1 MGLKGAVQG
10 SGAEPGRQGPRLRFI
25 LARRKNKRNF
35 MPFYEYQC
43 KSCGHTLEA
52 MQKINDSPLRKCPHC
67 GKSQLTRLMS
77 APVFRLKGG
86 GWYETDFKGDQDNKK
101 NLADRPE
108 VEAPKEETKPAADG
122 KAAEPKAA
130 DGKAADTGA
139 KEAAKPAEKAGDK
152 PTPKAPAETPK
163 KAASG
168 GMSRR
173 GATAAPPK
181 ARAATPAKKAVKK
194 PVRKAASKLKRRG

>member
-1 MGLKGAVQG
+1 
-10 SGAEPGRQGPRLRFI
+10 
-25 LARRKNKRNF
+25 

-52 MQKINDSPLRKCPHC
+52 MQKVNDSPLKKCPDC

-108 VEAPKEETKPAADG
+108 AEAAKEDKKPAADA
-122 KAAEPKAA
+122 KST
-130 DGKAADTGA
+130 DTGGKDAAA
-139 KEAAKPAEKAGDK
+139 KDAGGKDAAKPAEKAADK
-152 PTPKAPAETPK
+152 PAEKPAPTESAK
-163 KAASG
+163 KPAG
-168 GMSRR
+168 GAMSRR
-173 GATAAPPK
+173 GATSAQVRPSP
-181 ARAATPAKKAVKK
+181 KKAVKK
-194 PVRKAASKLKRRG
+194 PAAKARRRG

>member
-1 MGLKGAVQG
+1 
-10 SGAEPGRQGPRLRFI
+10 
-25 LARRKNKRNF
+25 

-52 MQKINDSPLRKCPHC
+52 MQKVNDAPLKKCPDC

-108 VEAPKEETKPAADG
+108 AEAAKDDKAPAADAKDSAG
-122 KAAEPKAA
+122 KEAA
-130 DGKAADTGA
+130 GKDAGKDAGGKD
-139 KEAAKPAEKAGDK
+139 AAKPAEKAADK
-152 PTPKAPAETPK
+152 PAEKTVSTESAKKPAGRGLSKRGAASAPARSSPK
-163 KAASG
+163 KAAKRPAAKAR
-168 GMSRR
+168 RR
-173 GATAAPPK
+173 G
-181 ARAATPAKKAVKK
+181 
-194 PVRKAASKLKRRG
+194 

>member
-1 MGLKGAVQG
+1 
-10 SGAEPGRQGPRLRFI
+10 
-25 LARRKNKRNF
+25 

-52 MQKINDSPLRKCPHC
+52 MQKVNDSPLRKCPHC

-108 VEAPKEETKPAADG
+108 AEAAKDEKPAPTDAKATDTKTTDAKTAD
-122 KAAEPKAA
+122 A
-130 DGKAADTGA
+130 GA
-139 KEAAKPAEKAGDK
+139 KDGAKPTEKATDKPAEKA
-152 PTPKAPAETPK
+152 APAAESAK
-163 KAASG
+163 KTAG
-168 GMSRR
+168 GGISKR
-173 GATAAPPK
+173 GAVSAQIK
-181 ARAATPAKKAVKK
+181 SGRRKAVKK
-194 PVRKAASKLKRRG
+194 PLAKSKRGR